1 MKRILLAIIA
11 LTCVTAA
18 PTKRLTAGSAVPQCT
33 NKTAADLNNFI
44 RFSGVLPDQLGYYD
58 SCLSHSDSM
67 KYVLLVY
74 VNKIKVKTEIFTGI
88 CVAKGCTEEELGQ
101 FYQAQAEK
109 IFPKGLYRVDA
120 RDPNDEKN
128 RPKKDAGYWSFWI
141 FNAVLTLFILGAT
154 VVSEAR
160 KRSLHHKKEDDFLVT
175 RSTVKNLAGAQVPGA
190 AASVLTQLPGTEHM
204 KVDGGESLIN
214 KPKHKETP
222 FLVLFDLATNMKSL
236 IYPRI
241 VNSSVQ
247 VFDLLRVLA
256 MIWIILGHELAYR
269 MTVSANFLDKGFL
282 DYTKDSWF
290 FTYNMSAFY
299 AVDIFLFMGGYVS
312 IVSMSK
318 LIYSV
323 APLKPTK
330 AVVLYLFLVFKR
342 YIRIMPPYALLL
354 WYWYKVAP
362 TFVEGPLSQGQL
374 DMWPCNWT
382 NFWQSFILGWRSD
395 VNKRTMC
402 AGWAWY
408 LAIDFQIFLTIP
420 IILML
425 STLFGRKKKLAGIVM
440 CTTLALAS
448 LVVTFIEGFNHKYQ
462 YLNPRDQEQT
472 MNTYYYAKSIQR
484 AVMYYVGCL
493 FAYMT
498 QKDDA
503 KKPKPTEKPAEGPV
517 LSEAEQQLLEERKKH
532 RKVRAIR
539 KMQLINFAGGFTGLL
554 GVTLL
559 LHFVFQWGRDIQ
571 KVGTLW
577 NVVFIAL
584 GKIVF
589 VICFMMVLLV
599 IGFRFKGFGKYL
611 AENRLVQ
618 LIANISFTMYL
629 FHFTFIMIRT
639 YSQRSIPTCTGIDL
653 FSAGMADLTLTLFVG
668 LYAALFVEIPAMNLW
683 RVYCEGYLTA
693 KLKKK

>member
-1 MKRILLAIIA
+1 MIA
-11 LTCVTAA
+11 ATCIATA
-18 PTKRLTAGSAVPQCT
+18 PIRRLTGGSSVPQCT
-33 NKTAADLNNFI
+33 NKTTADLSNFL
-44 RFSGVLPDQLGYYD
+44 RFSGVVPDQLGYYD
-58 SCLSHSDSM
+58 SCMSHSDSM
-67 KYVLLVY
+67 KYILLVY
-74 VNKIKVKTEIFTGI
+74 VNKIKVKTEIFTGL
-88 CVAKGCTEEELGQ
+88 CVAKACTEEELGS
-101 FYQAQAEK
+101 FYQAQAEL

-128 RPKKDAGYWSFWI
+128 RPKKDLGYWGFI
-141 FNAVLTLFILGAT
+141 VFNIVLTAFVVGAT
-154 VVSEAR
+154 VVSELR
-160 KRSLHHKKEDDFLVT
+160 KRRGLKNKKEDFQVT
-175 RSTVKNLAGAQVPGA
+175 RSTVKNLAGALVPGA
-190 AASVLTQLPGTEHM
+190 PSSVLTQLPGTEHM
-204 KVDGGESLIN
+204 KVEDGGSLLN

-236 IYPRI
+236 LYPRI

-247 VFDLLRVLA
+247 VFDLLRVMA
-256 MIWIILGHELAYR
+256 MVWIILGHELAYR
-269 MTVSANFLDKGFL
+269 LSVSANFLDRGFL
-282 DYTKDSWF
+282 DYTKDSWY

-323 APLKPTK
+323 APLKPAK
-330 AVVLYLFLVFKR
+330 AVTMYVFLVFKR
-342 YIRIMPPYALLL
+342 YIRIMPPYAMLL

-362 TFVEGPLSQGQL
+362 TLIEGPLSQGQL
-374 DMWPCNWT
+374 DLWPCNWT

-420 IILML
+420 LILMIA
-425 STLFGRKKKLAGIVM
+425 TLFGRKKKLAGVVM
-440 CTTLALAS
+440 CTALALGS
-448 LVVTFIEGFNHKYQ
+448 LALTFVEGFRHSYQ
-462 YLNPRDQEQT
+462 YLNPKDQQQS
-472 MNTYYYAKSIQR
+472 MNTYYYAKSTQR

-498 QKDDA
+498 QKDDS
-503 KKPKPTEKPAEGPV
+503 KKPKQPEQPKEAPE
-517 LSEAEQQLLEERKKH
+517 LSEAEQKLLEERKKH
-532 RKVRAIR
+532 RKTKAIR
-539 KMQLINFAGGFTGLL
+539 KMQLINFTAGFVGLL

-571 KVGTLW
+571 KIATIW
-577 NVVFIAL
+577 NVLFIAL
-584 GKIVF
+584 GKLVF

-618 LIANISFTMYL
+618 LIANVSFTMYL
-629 FHFTFIMIRT
+629 FHFTFIIVRT
-639 YSQRSIPTCTGIDL
+639 YSQKSIPAMSGVDL
-653 FSAGMADLTLTLFVG
+653 FASGLADLTLTLFTG
-668 LYAALFVEIPAMNLW
+668 LYAAVFVEIPAMNLW